1 MRERVAART
10 GFGPAM
16 LRRRLARG
24 NRLHRMPQATPA
36 EFPLRRCIMATK
48 RVTIQDVARAARVH
62 ASTVSRAL
70 NPHARALVTPA
81 VAERVRAVAGRL
93 GYVPDPVAAG
103 LRTRRTA
110 TVGVLIPDLA
120 NPVFPPILR
129 GIESALFEAGY
140 TAIIANTDNDPDRA
154 CQALERLAA
163 RRVDGMILAT
173 VTHGDPLVARCRKL
187 GLPVVLVNRGG
198 DAGSASSVT
207 NDDMRGI
214 AAAVEHLVG
223 LGHRRIV
230 HVSGPRGLSTGAARR
245 ASFLAALRAHGLEAG
260 DALIAEAASYSIAAG
275 IPAAA
280 TLLDRHPD
288 LTAIVAANDLL
299 ALGCYDELAR
309 RGRTCP
315 RDVSVT
321 GYNDMPFADRFAPP
335 LTTVRIAHR
344 AMGVEV
350 ARVLLAEIASARA
363 RRQQIRLEPELVV
376 RGSTA
381 PPRQRGQQ

>member
-1 MRERVAART
+1 MPAAAAR
-10 GFGPAM
+10 AAR
-16 LRRRLARG
+16 LR
-24 NRLHRMPQATPA
+24 HR
-36 EFPLRRCIMATK
+36 IMSTK
-48 RVTIQDVARAARVH
+48 RVTIQDVARAAKVH

-70 NPHARALVTPA
+70 SAQSRQLVTPA

-129 GIESALFEAGY
+129 GIESALGEAGY

-173 VTHGDPLVARCRKL
+173 VTRDDQLVERCRAL
-187 GLPVVLVNRGG
+187 GLPVVLVNRGA
-198 DAGSASSVT
+198 DAIGVSAVI
-207 NDDMRGI
+207 NDDARGI
-214 AAAVEHLVG
+214 ALAVEHLVG
-223 LGHRRIV
+223 LGHRRIG
-230 HVSGPRGLSTGAARR
+230 HLAGPGAFSTGATRR
-245 ASFLAALRAHGLEAG
+245 ASFVAAMHAHHL
-260 DALIAEAASYSIAAG
+260 DAADAIAEAAAYSIEAG
-275 IPAAA
+275 QAAAA
-280 TLLDRHPD
+280 TLLDRRPG

-299 ALGCYDELAR
+299 ALGCYDALAR
-309 RGRTCP
+309 RDLACP
-315 RDVSVT
+315 ADVSVT
-321 GYNDMPFADRFAPP
+321 GFNDMPFADRFAPP

-344 AMGVEV
+344 ALGTGAAEL
-350 ARVLLAEIASARA
+350 LLAEIGHPRL
-363 RRQQIRLEPELVV
+363 RRTQVCLQPDMVV

-381 PPRQRGQQ
+381 PPKENAR

>member
-1 MRERVAART
+1 MLAAAVPTAR
-10 GFGPAM
+10 
-16 LRRRLARG
+16 LR
-24 NRLHRMPQATPA
+24 HRIMP
-36 EFPLRRCIMATK
+36 TK
-48 RVTIQDVARAARVH
+48 RVTIQDVARAAKVH

-70 NPHARALVTPA
+70 SAHSRQLVTPA

-129 GIESALFEAGY
+129 GIESALGEAGY

-173 VTHGDPLVARCRKL
+173 VTQGDPLVARCRKL

-207 NDDMRGI
+207 NDDTRGL
-214 AAAVEHLVG
+214 ALAVEHLVG

-230 HVSGPRGLSTGAARR
+230 HVAGPRQLSTGAARR
-245 ASFLAALRAHGLEAG
+245 ASFVAAMRAHGLEAG
-260 DALIAEAASYSIAAG
+260 DALIAEAPSYSAEAG
-275 IPAAA
+275 APAAA
-280 TLLDRHPD
+280 ALLDRHPR

-309 RGRTCP
+309 RGLACP
-315 RDVSVT
+315 RDASVT
-321 GYNDMPFADRFAPP
+321 GFNDMPFADRFAPP

-344 AMGVEV
+344 AMGVQV
-350 ARVLLAEIASARA
+350 ARVLLAEIASPRA
-363 RRQQIRLEPELVV
+363 RRQNVRLEPELVV

-381 PPRQRGQQ
+381 PPRKDSQ

>member
-1 MRERVAART
+1 MPAAAAR
-10 GFGPAM
+10 AAR
-16 LRRRLARG
+16 LR
-24 NRLHRMPQATPA
+24 HR
-36 EFPLRRCIMATK
+36 IMSTK
-48 RVTIQDVARAARVH
+48 RVTIQDVARAAKVH

-70 NPHARALVTPA
+70 SAQSRQLVTPA

-129 GIESALFEAGY
+129 GIESALGEAGY

-154 CQALERLAA
+154 AQALDRLAA

-173 VTHGDPLVARCRKL
+173 VTQGDPLIGRCRKL

-198 DAGSASSVT
+198 DAAGASSVT
-207 NDDMRGI
+207 SDDARGI
-214 AAAVEHLVG
+214 TLAVEHLVG

-230 HVSGPRGLSTGAARR
+230 HVAGPRRLSTGAARR
-245 ASFLAALRAHGLEAG
+245 AGFVAAMRLRGLEAG
-260 DALIAEAASYSIAAG
+260 DAVIAEAPSYSIEAG
-275 IPAAA
+275 APAAA
-280 TLLDRHPD
+280 ALLDRHPG

-299 ALGCYDELAR
+299 ALGCYDEFAR
-309 RGRTCP
+309 RGLACP
-315 RDVSVT
+315 RDASVT
-321 GYNDMPFADRFAPP
+321 GFNDMPFADRFAPP
-335 LTTVRIAHR
+335 LTSVRIAHR

-350 ARVLLAEIASARA
+350 ARVLLAEIASPRA
-363 RRQQIRLEPELVV
+363 RRQSVRLEPELVA

-381 PPRQRGQQ
+381 PPRSDRA

>member
-1 MRERVAART
+1 
-10 GFGPAM
+10 
-16 LRRRLARG
+16 
-24 NRLHRMPQATPA
+24 
-36 EFPLRRCIMATK
+36 MATK

-70 NPHARALVTPA
+70 SPHARRLVTPA
-81 VAERVRAVAGRL
+81 VADRVRAVAARL

-129 GIESALFEAGY
+129 GIESALGDAGY

-173 VTHGDPLVARCRKL
+173 VTYGDPLVARCRKL
-187 GLPVVLVNRGG
+187 GLPVALVNRGG
-198 DAGSASSVT
+198 DAGDASAVT
-207 NDDMRGI
+207 NDDTLGI

-223 LGHRRIV
+223 LGHRHIA
-230 HVSGPRGLSTGAARR
+230 HVAGPHQLSTGAARR
-245 ASFLAALRAHGLEAG
+245 ASFVAAMRAHGLGAD
-260 DALIAEAASYSIAAG
+260 DARVAEAASYGIAAG

-280 TLLDRHPD
+280 RLLDRHPD

-309 RGRTCP
+309 RGLACP

-344 AMGVEV
+344 AMGETV
-350 ARVLLAEIASARA
+350 ARVLLAEIAGPRA
-363 RRQQIRLEPELVV
+363 RRQHVRLEPELVV

-381 PPRQRGQQ
+381 PPRERRA

>member
-1 MRERVAART
+1 MPRAA
-10 GFGPAM
+10 PAAGV
-16 LRRRLARG
+16 LR
-24 NRLHRMPQATPA
+24 HR
-36 EFPLRRCIMATK
+36 IMATK

-70 NPHARALVTPA
+70 STRARPLVTPA
-81 VAERVRAVAGRL
+81 VADRVRAAADRL

-129 GIESALFEAGY
+129 GIEAALGDAGY

-154 CQALERLAA
+154 AQALERLAA

-173 VTHGDPLVARCRKL
+173 ATHADPLVARCRRL

-198 DAGSASSVT
+198 DADGVSAVI
-207 NDDMRGI
+207 NDDTRGI
-214 AAAVEHLVG
+214 RLAVEHLVG
-223 LGHRRIV
+223 LGHRRIA
-230 HVSGPRGLSTGAARR
+230 HVAGPGGLSTGAARR
-245 ASFLAALRAHGLEAG
+245 AGFLAAMRAHDLAASE
-260 DALIAEAASYSIAAG
+260 DYVAEAASYSIAAG
-275 IPAAA
+275 VPAA
-280 TLLDRHPD
+280 TSLLDRHSD

-299 ALGCYDELAR
+299 ALGCYDELGR
-309 RGRTCP
+309 RGLACP

-344 AMGVEV
+344 VMGVEA
-350 ARVLLAEIASARA
+350 ARVLLAEIASPRG
-363 RRQQIRLEPELVV
+363 RRQQIRLEPALVV

-381 PPRQRGQQ
+381 PPRERPK

>member
-1 MRERVAART
+1 MLAADAST
-10 GFGPAM
+10 A
-16 LRRRLARG
+16 RLW
-24 NRLHRMPQATPA
+24 HRIMP
-36 EFPLRRCIMATK
+36 TK
-48 RVTIQDVARAARVH
+48 RVTIQDVARAAKVH

-70 NPHARALVTPA
+70 GTHTRQLVTPA

-129 GIESALFEAGY
+129 GIESALGEAGY

-173 VTHGDPLVARCRKL
+173 VAQGDPLVARCRKL

-198 DAGSASSVT
+198 DAGAASSVT
-207 NDDMRGI
+207 NDDTHGI
-214 AAAVEHLVG
+214 ALAVEHLAG
-223 LGHRRIV
+223 LGHRRIA
-230 HVSGPRGLSTGAARR
+230 HVAGPCRLSTGAARR
-245 ASFLAALRAHGLEAG
+245 ASFVAAMRVHGLEAG
-260 DALIAEAASYSIAAG
+260 DALIAEAPTYSIEAG
-275 IPAAA
+275 APAAA
-280 TLLDRHPD
+280 ALLDRHPG

-299 ALGCYDELAR
+299 ALGCYDALAR
-309 RGRTCP
+309 RGRACP

-321 GYNDMPFADRFAPP
+321 GFNDMPFADRFAPP

-350 ARVLLAEIASARA
+350 ARVLLAEIASPRA
-363 RRQQIRLEPELVV
+363 RRQSVRLEPELVV

-381 PPRQRGQQ
+381 PPREDRA

>member
-1 MRERVAART
+1 
-10 GFGPAM
+10 
-16 LRRRLARG
+16 
-24 NRLHRMPQATPA
+24 MPQATPA
-36 EFPLRRCIMATK
+36 EILLRRCIMATK

-70 NPHARALVTPA
+70 NPRTRQLVTPA

-129 GIESALFEAGY
+129 GVESALGDAGY

-154 CQALERLAA
+154 GQALERLAA

-198 DAGSASSVT
+198 DAAGVSSVT
-207 NDDMRGI
+207 NDDTRGI
-214 AAAVEHLVG
+214 ALAVEHLVR
-223 LGHRRIV
+223 LGHRHIA
-230 HVSGPRGLSTGAARR
+230 HVGGPRGLSTGAARR
-245 ASFLAALRAHGLEAG
+245 ASFVAALRAHGLETG
-260 DALIAEAASYSIAAG
+260 DARVVEAASYSIAAG

-280 TLLDRHPD
+280 ALLDRHPA
-288 LTAIVAANDLL
+288 LTALVAANDLL

-309 RGRTCP
+309 RGLACP
-315 RDVSVT
+315 GDMSVT

-350 ARVLLAEIASARA
+350 ARVLLAEIADPRA
-363 RRQQIRLEPELVV
+363 RKQHVRLEPELVV

-381 PPRQRGQQ
+381 PPRVKEPR

>member
-1 MRERVAART
+1 
-10 GFGPAM
+10 M
-16 LRRRLARG
+16 LRRRLAAS
-24 NRLHRMPQATPA
+24 NRLHRMSSAILA
-36 EFPLRRCIMATK
+36 AGALRRRIMATR

-70 NPHARALVTPA
+70 SAHARPLVTRA
-81 VAERVRAVAGRL
+81 VADRVRATANRL
-93 GYVPDPVAAG
+93 GYVPDPAAAG

-129 GIESALFEAGY
+129 GIESTLGEAGY

-154 CQALERLAA
+154 GQALERLAA
-163 RRVDGMILAT
+163 RRADGLILAT
-173 VTHGDPLVARCRKL
+173 ATHGDPLVARCRKL
-187 GLPVVLVNRGG
+187 GLPVVLVNRGA
-198 DAGSASSVT
+198 DAHGVSAVT
-207 NDDMRGI
+207 SDDTRGI
-214 AAAVEHLVG
+214 RAAVEHLAG
-223 LGHRRIV
+223 LGHRRIA
-230 HVSGPRGLSTGAARR
+230 HVAGPGRLSTGAARR
-245 ASFLAALRAHGLEAG
+245 ASFLAAMRAHGLAADE
-260 DALIAEAASYSIAAG
+260 DHVAEAASYGVASG
-275 IPAAA
+275 VAAA
-280 TLLDRHPD
+280 ARLLDRHAD

-309 RGRTCP
+309 RGRACP

-344 AMGVEV
+344 VMGAEA
-350 ARVLLAEIASARA
+350 ARVLLAEIARP
-363 RRQQIRLEPELVV
+363 RGRKQLIRLDPELVV

-381 PPRQRGQQ
+381 PPRTPGR

>member
-1 MRERVAART
+1 
-10 GFGPAM
+10 M
-16 LRRRLARG
+16 LRRRLAAS
-24 NRLHRMPQATPA
+24 NRLHRMPSAMPA
-36 EFPLRRCIMATK
+36 ARRLPHRIMATK

-70 NPHARALVTPA
+70 SAQARPLVTPA
-81 VAERVRAVAGRL
+81 VADRVRAAADRL

-129 GIESALFEAGY
+129 GIEVALGDAGY
-140 TAIIANTDNDPDRA
+140 TAIIANTDNVPDRA
-154 CQALERLAA
+154 AQALERLAA
-163 RRVDGMILAT
+163 RRVDGLILAT

-198 DAGSASSVT
+198 DEDGVSAVT
-207 NDDMRGI
+207 NDDTRGI
-214 AAAVEHLVG
+214 RLAVEHLIG
-223 LGHRRIV
+223 LGHRRIA
-230 HVSGPRGLSTGAARR
+230 HLAGPGRMSTGAARR
-245 ASFLAALRAHGLEAG
+245 ASFLAAMHAHGLAAGEDLVAEAG
-260 DALIAEAASYSIAAG
+260 SYGIASG
-275 IPAAA
+275 VAAA
-280 TLLDRHPD
+280 AVLLDGHPG

-309 RGRTCP
+309 RGLACP

-344 AMGVEV
+344 VMGVEA
-350 ARVLLAEIASARA
+350 ARVLLAEIASPRG
-363 RRQQIRLEPELVV
+363 RKQLIRLEPELVV

-381 PPRQRGQQ
+381 PPKERER

>member
-1 MRERVAART
+1 MRQR
-10 GFGPAM
+10 
-16 LRRRLARG
+16 
-24 NRLHRMPQATPA
+24 
-36 EFPLRRCIMATK
+36 IMAPK

-70 NPHARALVTPA
+70 SPHARRLVTPA
-81 VAERVRAVAGRL
+81 VADRVRVVAKRL

-129 GIESALFEAGY
+129 GIESALGEAGY

-163 RRVDGMILAT
+163 RRVDGMVLAT

-187 GLPVVLVNRGG
+187 GLPVTLVNRGG
-198 DAGSASSVT
+198 DAGDASAVT
-207 NDDMRGI
+207 SDDTRGI
-214 AAAVEHLVG
+214 AAAVDHLVG
-223 LGHRRIV
+223 LGHRRIA
-230 HVSGPRGLSTGAARR
+230 HVAGPRRLSTGAARR
-245 ASFLAALRAHGLEAG
+245 ASFLAAMRAHGLDAGEA
-260 DALIAEAASYSIAAG
+260 LVAEAASYGIAAG

-280 TLLDRHPD
+280 QLLDRHPG

-309 RGRTCP
+309 RGLACP

-344 AMGVEV
+344 AMGEAV
-350 ARVLLAEIASARA
+350 ARVLLAEIANPRA
-363 RRQQIRLEPELVV
+363 RRQQVRLEPELMV

-381 PPRQRGQQ
+381 PPPERDT

>member
-1 MRERVAART
+1 
-10 GFGPAM
+10 
-16 LRRRLARG
+16 
-24 NRLHRMPQATPA
+24 
-36 EFPLRRCIMATK
+36 MASK
-48 RVTIQDVARAARVH
+48 RVTIQVVARAARVH

-70 NPHARALVTPA
+70 SPHARQLVTPA
-81 VAERVRAVAGRL
+81 VADRVRAVAGRL

-110 TVGVLIPDLA
+110 MIGVLIPDLA

-129 GIESALFEAGY
+129 GIESALGETGY

-154 CQALERLAA
+154 RQALERLAA

-198 DAGSASSVT
+198 DAAGASSVT
-207 NDDMRGI
+207 NDDTRGI
-214 AAAVEHLVG
+214 ALAVEHLVA
-223 LGHRRIV
+223 LGHQRIG
-230 HVSGPRGLSTGAARR
+230 HVAGPRGLSTGAARR
-245 ASFLAALRAHGLEAG
+245 AGFVAALRTHGIDAG
-260 DALIAEAASYSIAAG
+260 DALIAEAAGDALVAEAASYSIAAG

-280 TLLDRHPD
+280 VLLDRHPG

-309 RGRTCP
+309 RGLACP

-350 ARVLLAEIASARA
+350 ARVLLAEIASPRA
-363 RRQQIRLEPELVV
+363 RKQHLRLEPELVV

-381 PPRQRGQQ
+381 PPRVMEPR

>member
-1 MRERVAART
+1 
-10 GFGPAM
+10 
-16 LRRRLARG
+16 
-24 NRLHRMPQATPA
+24 MPQATPA
-36 EFPLRRCIMATK
+36 EFSLRRCIMATK

-70 NPHARALVTPA
+70 SPRARALVTPA

-129 GIESALFEAGY
+129 GIESALGEAGY

-154 CQALERLAA
+154 GQALERLAA

-207 NDDMRGI
+207 NDDTRGI

-223 LGHRRIV
+223 LGHRRIA
-230 HVSGPRGLSTGAARR
+230 HVGGPRGLSTGAARR
-245 ASFLAALRAHGLEAG
+245 ASFLAAMRARGLEAG
-260 DALIAEAASYSIAAG
+260 DALVAEAASYNIAAG
-275 IPAAA
+275 VPAAA
-280 TLLDRHPD
+280 ALLDRQPG

-309 RGRTCP
+309 RGLACP

-350 ARVLLAEIASARA
+350 ARVLLAEIASPRA
-363 RRQQIRLEPELVV
+363 RKQQIRLEPELVV

-381 PPRQRGQQ
+381 PPPVKEYL